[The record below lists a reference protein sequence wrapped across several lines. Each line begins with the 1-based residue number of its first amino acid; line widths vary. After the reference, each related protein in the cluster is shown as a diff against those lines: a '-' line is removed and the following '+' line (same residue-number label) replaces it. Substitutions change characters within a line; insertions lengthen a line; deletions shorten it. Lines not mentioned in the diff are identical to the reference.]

1 MATKTDHGKKPFT
14 HQEYLERKQHEV
26 QFGKHLAHL
35 TFEEFDDLTVKYR
48 PCKKCLKAYRGSAE
62 GLAEREKMRNGDPNA
77 RWGNGKWPHE
87 VCFVGPKGLC
97 PKCAGL
103 APEVIAANLQNQ
115 RRPDWADPRALS
127 LVYRKAREIEK
138 ATGVPQDVEHVIPL
152 QGKLVSGLHVAG
164 NLRIVPKGQAKPENA
179 EFTPGSVEEIFG
191 SK

>member
-1 MATKTDHGKKPFT
+1 MGKPFT
-14 HQEYLERKQHEV
+14 HKEYLERKNRKAQV
-26 QFGKHLAHL
+26 GTHLAHL
-35 TFEEFDDLTVKYR
+35 TDEEIADLTVKHR
-48 PCKKCLKAYRGSAE
+48 PCKKCLKEYRSSAE
-62 GLAEREKMRNGDPNA
+62 GLAEREKQRDGDQSA
-77 RWGNGKWPHE
+77 RWGNGKWPEE
-87 VCFVGPKGLC
+87 VCFIGVRGLC
-97 PKCAGL
+97 PKCAGV
-103 APEVIAANLQNQ
+103 APEIIIANLQNQ